1 MPWHSAGCGP
11 LFSSFVTL
19 SLAAGVPDG
28 GGRAVAS
35 SAPLPKASP
44 PPGMTVSRLPTGF
57 IASRASRA
65 FVGGRSDD
73 VRRFTLSGLL
83 VRHPRGDLLFDTGI
97 GSQWA
102 THRLA
107 LPWIMRQVTEVVPGV
122 PAARQ
127 LAGHGY
133 ALSQLA
139 GIVLTHAHWDHISG
153 AQDFPGTPVW
163 LNEAER
169 AFVSSGHRSTRVARA
184 IGPIAEQAYGFDG
197 EPYMGFAASHDV
209 WGDGSIVLVPAPGH
223 TPGSVIVF
231 IALPSGQRL
240 ALLGDIVWQ
249 MEGVE
254 LEVEKPWLS
263 RLVADHAPDEVR
275 DLVHVLA
282 GLHAAYPALR
292 MLPAHDEKAM
302 SAIPV
307 WPAVMA

>member
-1 MPWHSAGCGP
+1 
-11 LFSSFVTL
+11 
-19 SLAAGVPDG
+19 
-28 GGRAVAS
+28 
-35 SAPLPKASP
+35 
-44 PPGMTVSRLPTGF
+44 MTISRLPTGF

-73 VRRFTLSGLL
+73 IRRFALCGLL
-83 VRHPRGDLLFDTGI
+83 VRHPRGDLLFDAGI

-107 LPWIMRQVTEVVPGV
+107 LPWLMRQVTEVVPGV

-127 LAGHGY
+127 LAEDGY

-163 LNEAER
+163 FNEAER
-169 AFVSSGHRSTRVARA
+169 AFVASGHRSTRVARA
-184 IGPIAEQAYGFDG
+184 IGPIAETTYGFDDG
-197 EPYMGFAASHDV
+197 PYMGFAASLDV

-254 LEVEKPWLS
+254 HEVEKPWLS

-275 DLVHVLA
+275 DLIHVLA

-292 MLPAHDEKAM
+292 LLPAHDDKAM
-302 SAIPV
+302 SAIPA
-307 WPAVMA
+307 WPAAMA